1 MSWFGKIL
9 GGGIGMAMGGPL
21 GAILGAGLGHT
32 LLDQNAGAG
41 PRMPRLSPQE
51 TRQTVFFTATFAMLG
66 KMAKADGA
74 VSPEEIQV
82 VERFMSERMG
92 LDTRTRRLAIRIFD
106 QGKAGAVPFT
116 AYADQFGQVFAGE
129 YEMRVM
135 LFELLYS
142 LAVADGALHPA
153 EDRLLREALGPLRL
167 DPGVYEKI
175 REAVPDLQKQY
186 AVLGCAADATDEE
199 VKKAYRKACREF
211 HPDTVVSKGL
221 PEEFV
226 KFAETKFKEINAAYE
241 AIREHR
247 KTAS

>member
-41 PRMPRLSPQE
+41 LRMARLSPRE

-74 VSPEEIQV
+74 VSAEEIRV
-82 VERFMSERMG
+82 VERFMTERMG
-92 LDTRTRRLAIRIFD
+92 LDARTRQLAIRIFN
-106 QGKAGAVPFT
+106 QGKTGTTPFS
-116 AYADQFGQVFAGE
+116 AYADQFGQVFAQE
-129 YEMRVM
+129 VEMRVM
-135 LFELLYS
+135 LFELLHT
-142 LAVADGALHPA
+142 LAVADGALHPE

-167 DPGVYEKI
+167 DPGVYEKLK
-175 REAVPDLQKQY
+175 EAVPDLQKQY
-186 AVLGCAADATDEE
+186 AVLGCTADATDQEL
-199 VKKAYRKACREF
+199 KKAYRKACRDF

-226 KFAETKFKEINAAYE
+226 KFAETKFKEINTAYE

>member
-1 MSWFGKIL
+1 
-9 GGGIGMAMGGPL
+9 MAMGGPL

-32 LLDQNAGAG
+32 LLDQNPGAA
-41 PRMPRLSPQE
+41 PRTVRLSPRE

-82 VERFMSERMG
+82 VERFMTERMN
-92 LDTRTRRLAIRIFD
+92 LDAGARQLAVRIFNE
-106 QGKAGAVPFT
+106 GKTNGTPFS
-116 AYADQFGQVFAGE
+116 AYATQFGQVFAQE
-129 YEMRVM
+129 PEMRRM
-135 LFELLYS
+135 LFELLHS
-142 LAVADGALHPA
+142 LAIADGSLHPE

-167 DPGVYEKI
+167 DPGSYESLRKS
-175 REAVPDLQKQY
+175 VPDLASQY
-186 AVLGCAADATDEE
+186 AVLGCSPDATDEE
-199 VKKAYRKACREF
+199 IKKAYRKACRDF

-241 AIREHR
+241 AVREHR